1 MDVNR
6 RNDIINAFIKLCS
19 RKGLDNTTMQD
30 VAKEVGISVGTIY
43 LEFRNK
49 DELIEAFEKNLAQQF
64 ETGMTRIINQSM
76 PAPQL
81 LHDLLVG
88 NIETMNR
95 QIRENQ
101 AIKEFMMQDFV
112 KHINKN
118 IKVRRLEMES
128 RWTEKIKLI
137 LKQGVEE
144 GSFIIDD
151 IPCTARM
158 LFFAFGAF
166 AGPIALEREYDEVI
180 QDAESMF
187 ALLLRAI
194 EPK

>member
-1 MDVNR
+1 LDANR

-30 VAKEVGISVGTIY
+30 VAKEVGISVGAIY

-49 DELIEAFEKNLAQQF
+49 DELIEAFEKNLFQQSDAQMAQ
-64 ETGMTRIINQSM
+64 MMSQ
-76 PAPQL
+76 PAPVSKI

-88 NIETMNR
+88 NIEYINR
-95 QIRENQ
+95 QIRQNQ
-101 AIKEFMMQDFV
+101 AIQEFMTNDFV

-118 IKVRRLEMES
+118 IKVRRMEMETHL
-128 RWTEKIKLI
+128 TEKIELI
-137 LKQGVEE
+137 LKLGAEE
-144 GSFIIDD
+144 GSFAVGD

-158 LFFAFGAF
+158 LFLAFAAF
-166 AGPIALEREYDEVI
+166 AGPPAMEREYEEVM

-194 EPK
+194 KRE